1 VKIILKNKYS
11 SEFIKEERKGYI
23 FVLPA
28 LIFML
33 AFVGYPIIYNFILS
47 LRDVNVTTFSQPV
60 KPFVGIENYI
70 EVFKDPAMPIS
81 IWNTLV
87 FTIGSISIQFIIGLG
102 LALLF
107 NLKFKLSE
115 PLRGLMVVSY
125 LVPMTVTA
133 LLFKFMYSTSGGI
146 INELLMKFH
155 LISQPIGWIIDSKT
169 SMFSVILTNSWVGI
183 PFNMLLLT
191 TGLSNI
197 PYDLYEAA
205 KVDGANVIQRF
216 FKITL
221 PSLRPA
227 ILSVLV
233 LGFIYTFKVFD
244 LVFVMTNGG
253 PVNSTELMSTF
264 AYKLSFTQFSFSRG
278 ATVANVLFA
287 ILFCVSLGY
296 LKLIKEDEVIG

>member
-1 VKIILKNKYS
+1 MKNKYS
-11 SEFIKEERKGYI
+11 REFIKEERKGYI

-47 LRDVNVTTFSQPV
+47 FHDVNVTTFSQPV
-60 KPFVGIENYI
+60 KPFVGLGNYI

-146 INELLMKFH
+146 INELLMKFN

-169 SMFSVILTNSWVGI
+169 SMLSVILTNSWVGI

-264 AYKLSFTQFSFSRG
+264 AYKLSFTQFSFSKG

>member
-1 VKIILKNKYS
+1 
-11 SEFIKEERKGYI
+11 
-23 FVLPA
+23 
-28 LIFML
+28 ML
-33 AFVGYPIIYNFILS
+33 AFVGYPIIYNILLS
-47 LRDVNVTTFSQPV
+47 FRDVNVMTFSQKI
-60 KPFVGIENYI
+60 KPFVGLKNYI
-70 EVFKDPAMPIS
+70 EIFQDPTMKIS
-81 IWNTLV
+81 IWNTFV

-107 NLKFKLSE
+107 NMKFKLAE
-115 PLRGLMVVSY
+115 PVRGLLVVSY
-125 LVPMTVTA
+125 LIPMTVTA

-155 LISQPIGWIIDSKT
+155 VISQPVGWIISSKT
-169 SMFSVILTNSWVGI
+169 SMLSVILTNSWVGI

-197 PYDLYEAA
+197 SDTLYEAGQ
-205 KVDGANVIQRF
+205 VDGANAFQRF
-216 FKITL
+216 LHITL
-221 PSLRPA
+221 PELKPA
-227 ILSVLV
+227 ILSVLI

-264 AYKLSFTQFSFSRG
+264 AYKLSFTQFSFSKG

>member
-1 VKIILKNKYS
+1 MKNKYS
-11 SEFIKEERKGYI
+11 REFIKEERKGYL
-23 FVLPA
+23 FVFPA

-33 AFVGYPIIYNFILS
+33 AFVGYPIIYNFMLS
-47 LRDVNVTTFSQPV
+47 FRDVNVMTFSQPV
-60 KPFVGIENYI
+60 KPFIGLKNYI
-70 EVFKDPAMPIS
+70 DIFKDPTMKTS
-81 IWNTLV
+81 IWNTFV
-87 FTIGSISIQFIIGLG
+87 FTIGSISIQFTIGLA

-107 NLKFKLSE
+107 NLKFKFAE
-115 PLRGLMVVSY
+115 PIRGLLVVSY
-125 LVPMTVTA
+125 LIPMTVTA

-146 INELLMKFH
+146 INELLMRFH
-155 LISQPIGWIIDSKT
+155 LISEPIGWILSSKT
-169 SMFSVILTNSWVGI
+169 SMLSVIITNSWVGI

-197 PYDLYEAA
+197 SYTLYEAA
-205 KVDGANVIQRF
+205 QVDGANAVERF
-216 FKITL
+216 FHITL
-221 PSLRPA
+221 PALKPA
-227 ILSVLV
+227 ILSVLI

-264 AYKLSFTQFSFSRG
+264 AYKLSFSQFSFSKG

-296 LKLIKEDEVIG
+296 LALIKDEEVIG

>member
-1 VKIILKNKYS
+1 VEKILKNKYS
-11 SEFIKEERKGYI
+11 KEFISEERKGYL
-23 FVLPA
+23 FVFPA

-47 LRDVNVTTFSQPV
+47 FRDVNVTTFSNPI
-60 KPFVGIENYI
+60 KPFVGLKNYI
-70 EVFKDPAMPIS
+70 EIFQDATLRIS

-87 FTIGSISIQFIIGLG
+87 FTIGSISIQFVIGLG

-115 PLRGLMVVSY
+115 PIRGLMVVSY
-125 LVPMTVTA
+125 LIPMTVTA

-146 INELLMKFH
+146 INEVLMQFH
-155 LISQPIGWIIDSKT
+155 LISEPIGWIIDSKT
-169 SMFSVILTNSWVGI
+169 SMLSVILTNSWVGI

-197 PYDLYEAA
+197 SATLYEAG
-205 KVDGANVIQRF
+205 KVDGANVFQRF

-253 PVNSTELMSTF
+253 PVNSTELMSSF
-264 AYKLSFTQFSFSRG
+264 AYKLSFTQFSFSKG
-278 ATVANVLFA
+278 ATVANILFA
-287 ILFCVSLGY
+287 ILFFVSLGY

>member
-1 VKIILKNKYS
+1 LKNKYS
-11 SEFIKEERKGYI
+11 NEFLREERKGYL

-33 AFVGYPIIYNFILS
+33 AFVGYPIIYNVILS
-47 LRDVNVTTFSQPV
+47 FRDVNVMTFSNPI
-60 KPFVGIENYI
+60 KPFVGLKNYM
-70 EVFKDPAMPIS
+70 EVFKDPTMKIS
-81 IWNTLV
+81 IWNTFV
-87 FTIGSISIQFIIGLG
+87 FTIGSISIQFVIG
-102 LALLF
+102 LALALF
-107 NLKFKLSE
+107 LNLKFKIAE
-115 PLRGLMVVSY
+115 PIRGLMVVSY
-125 LVPMTVTA
+125 LIPMTVTA

-155 LISQPIGWIIDSKT
+155 LISQPIGWIISGNT
-169 SMFSVILTNSWVGI
+169 SMLSVIITNSWVGI

-197 PYDLYEAA
+197 SYSLYEAA
-205 KVDGANVIQRF
+205 QVDGANAIQRF
-216 FKITL
+216 FRITL
-221 PSLRPA
+221 PSLKPA

-264 AYKLSFTQFSFSRG
+264 AYKLSFTQFSFSKG

-296 LKLIKEDEVIG
+296 LGLIKDEEVIG

>member
-1 VKIILKNKYS
+1 LKNKYS
-11 SEFIKEERKGYI
+11 NEFIREERKGYL

-47 LRDVNVTTFSQPV
+47 LRDVNVMTFSQPI
-60 KPFVGIENYI
+60 KPFVGIKNYI
-70 EVFKDPAMPIS
+70 DIFNDPTMKLC
-81 IWNTLV
+81 IWNTFV
-87 FTIGSISIQFIIGLG
+87 FTIGSITIQFVVGFA

-107 NLKFKLSE
+107 NMKFKLAE
-115 PLRGLMVVSY
+115 PIRGLMVVSY
-125 LVPMTVTA
+125 LIPMTVTA

-146 INELLMKFH
+146 INYLLTKVH
-155 LISQPIGWIIDSKT
+155 LISQPIGWILSGNT
-169 SMFSVILTNSWVGI
+169 SLLSVILTNSWVGI

-197 PYDLYEAA
+197 SASLYEAGE
-205 KVDGANVIQRF
+205 VDGANAIQRF
-216 FKITL
+216 FHITL
-221 PSLRPA
+221 PSLKPA

-264 AYKLSFTQFSFSRG
+264 AYKLSFTQFSFSKG
-278 ATVANVLFA
+278 AAVANVLFA

-296 LKLIKEDEVIG
+296 LALIKEEEII

>member
-1 VKIILKNKYS
+1 LKNKYS
-11 SEFIKEERKGYI
+11 KEFISEERKGYL
-23 FVLPA
+23 FVFPA

-47 LRDVNVTTFSQPV
+47 FRDVNVTTFSNPI
-60 KPFVGIENYI
+60 KPFVGLKNYI
-70 EVFKDPAMPIS
+70 EIFQDATLRIS

-87 FTIGSISIQFIIGLG
+87 FTIGSISIQFVIGLG

-115 PLRGLMVVSY
+115 PIRGLMVVSY
-125 LVPMTVTA
+125 LIPMTVTA

-146 INELLMKFH
+146 INEVLMQFH
-155 LISQPIGWIIDSKT
+155 LISEPIGWIIDSKT
-169 SMFSVILTNSWVGI
+169 SMLSVILTNSWVGI

-197 PYDLYEAA
+197 SATLYEAG
-205 KVDGANVIQRF
+205 KVDGANVFQRF

-253 PVNSTELMSTF
+253 PVNSTELMSSF
-264 AYKLSFTQFSFSRG
+264 AYKLSFTQFSFSKG
-278 ATVANVLFA
+278 ATVANILFA
-287 ILFCVSLGY
+287 ILFFVSLGY

>member
-1 VKIILKNKYS
+1 MKNKYS
-11 SEFIKEERKGYI
+11 KEFISEERKGYL
-23 FVLPA
+23 FVFPA

-47 LRDVNVTTFSQPV
+47 FRDVNVTTFSNPI
-60 KPFVGIENYI
+60 KPFVGLKNYI
-70 EVFKDPAMPIS
+70 EVFQDPTLRIS

-87 FTIGSISIQFIIGLG
+87 FTLGSISIQFVIGLG

-115 PLRGLMVVSY
+115 PIRGLMVVSY
-125 LVPMTVTA
+125 LIPMTVTA

-146 INELLMKFH
+146 INEVLMQFH
-155 LISQPIGWIIDSKT
+155 LISEPIGWIIDSKT
-169 SMFSVILTNSWVGI
+169 SMLSVILTNSWVGI

-197 PYDLYEAA
+197 SATLYEAG
-205 KVDGANVIQRF
+205 KVDGANVFQRF

-253 PVNSTELMSTF
+253 PVNSTELMSSF
-264 AYKLSFTQFSFSRG
+264 AYKLSFTQFSFSKG
-278 ATVANVLFA
+278 ATVANILFA
-287 ILFCVSLGY
+287 ILFFVSLGY

>member
-1 VKIILKNKYS
+1 LKNKYS
-11 SEFIKEERKGYI
+11 REFISEERKGYL
-23 FVLPA
+23 FVFPA

-47 LRDVNVTTFSQPV
+47 FRDVNVTTFSNPI
-60 KPFVGIENYI
+60 KPFVGLKNYI
-70 EVFKDPAMPIS
+70 EVFQDPTMMIS
-81 IWNTLV
+81 IKNTLV
-87 FTIGSISIQFIIGLG
+87 FTLGSISIQFFIGLG

-115 PLRGLMVVSY
+115 PIRGLMVVSY
-125 LVPMTVTA
+125 LIPMTVTA

-146 INELLMKFH
+146 INEVLMQCH
-155 LISQPIGWIIDSKT
+155 LISEPIGWIIDSKT

-197 PYDLYEAA
+197 SDTLYEAG
-205 KVDGANVIQRF
+205 KVDGANVFQRF

-253 PVNSTELMSTF
+253 PVNSTELMSSF
-264 AYKLSFTQFSFSRG
+264 AYKLSFTQFSFSKG
-278 ATVANVLFA
+278 ATVANVLFI

>member
-1 VKIILKNKYS
+1 MKNKYS
-11 SEFIKEERKGYI
+11 SEFIREERKGYL

-47 LRDVNVTTFSQPV
+47 FRDVNVTTFSNPI
-60 KPFVGIENYI
+60 KPFVGLKNYI
-70 EVFKDPAMPIS
+70 EVFRDPTLKIS

-87 FTIGSISIQFIIGLG
+87 FTLGSISIQFIIGLG

-125 LVPMTVTA
+125 LIPMTVTA

-169 SMFSVILTNSWVGI
+169 SMLSVILTNSWVGI

-197 PYDLYEAA
+197 SATLYEAG
-205 KVDGANVIQRF
+205 KVDGANVFQRF

-221 PSLRPA
+221 PSLKPA

-264 AYKLSFTQFSFSRG
+264 AYKLSFTQFSFSKG
-278 ATVANVLFA
+278 AAVANILFA

-296 LKLIKEDEVIG
+296 LALIKEDEVMG

>member
-1 VKIILKNKYS
+1 MKNKYS
-11 SEFIKEERKGYI
+11 SEFIREERKGYL

-33 AFVGYPIIYNFILS
+33 AFVGYPIIYNILLS
-47 LRDVNVTTFSQPV
+47 FRDVNVMTFSQKI
-60 KPFVGIENYI
+60 KPFVGLKNYI
-70 EVFKDPAMPIS
+70 EIFQDPTMKIS
-81 IWNTLV
+81 IWNTFV

-107 NLKFKLSE
+107 NMKFKLAE
-115 PLRGLMVVSY
+115 PVRGLLVVSY
-125 LVPMTVTA
+125 LIPMTVTA

-155 LISQPIGWIIDSKT
+155 VISQPVGWIISSKT
-169 SMFSVILTNSWVGI
+169 SMLSVILTNSWVGI

-197 PYDLYEAA
+197 SDTLYEAGQ
-205 KVDGANVIQRF
+205 VDGANAFQRF
-216 FKITL
+216 LHITL
-221 PSLRPA
+221 PELKPA
-227 ILSVLV
+227 ILSVLI

-264 AYKLSFTQFSFSRG
+264 AYKLSFTQFSFSKG

>member
-1 VKIILKNKYS
+1 MKKKYS
-11 SEFIKEERKGYI
+11 KEFISEERKGYL
-23 FVLPA
+23 FVFPA

-47 LRDVNVTTFSQPV
+47 FRDVNVTTFSNPI
-60 KPFVGIENYI
+60 KPFVGLKNYI
-70 EVFKDPAMPIS
+70 ELFQDPTLRIS

-87 FTIGSISIQFIIGLG
+87 FTLGSISIQFVIGLG

-115 PLRGLMVVSY
+115 PIRGLMVVSY
-125 LVPMTVTA
+125 LIPMTVTA

-146 INELLMKFH
+146 INEVLMQFH
-155 LISQPIGWIIDSKT
+155 LISEPIGWIIDSKT
-169 SMFSVILTNSWVGI
+169 SMLSVILTNSWVGI

-197 PYDLYEAA
+197 SATLYEAG
-205 KVDGANVIQRF
+205 KVDGANVFQRF

-253 PVNSTELMSTF
+253 PVNSTELMSSF
-264 AYKLSFTQFSFSRG
+264 AYKLSFTQFSFSKG
-278 ATVANVLFA
+278 ATVANILFA
-287 ILFCVSLGY
+287 ILFFVSLGY

>member
-1 VKIILKNKYS
+1 MKNKYS
-11 SEFIKEERKGYI
+11 KEFISEERKGYL
-23 FVLPA
+23 FVFPA

-47 LRDVNVTTFSQPV
+47 FRDVNVTTFSNPI
-60 KPFVGIENYI
+60 KPFVGLKNYI
-70 EVFKDPAMPIS
+70 EIFQDATLRIS

-87 FTIGSISIQFIIGLG
+87 FTIGSISIQFVIGLG

-115 PLRGLMVVSY
+115 PIRGLMVVSY
-125 LVPMTVTA
+125 LIPMTVTA

-146 INELLMKFH
+146 INEVLMQFH
-155 LISQPIGWIIDSKT
+155 LISEPIGWIIDSKT
-169 SMFSVILTNSWVGI
+169 SMLSVILTNSWVGI

-197 PYDLYEAA
+197 SATLYEAG
-205 KVDGANVIQRF
+205 KVDGANVFQRF

-253 PVNSTELMSTF
+253 PVNSTELMSSF
-264 AYKLSFTQFSFSRG
+264 AYKLSFTQFSFSKG
-278 ATVANVLFA
+278 ATVANILFA
-287 ILFCVSLGY
+287 ILFFVSLGY

>member
-1 VKIILKNKYS
+1 MLKSNHS
-11 SEFIKEERKGYI
+11 REFIKEERIGYLFI
-23 FVLPA
+23 FPA

-47 LRDVNVTTFSQPV
+47 FRDVNVTTFSNPI
-60 KPFVGIENYI
+60 KPFVGLKNYI
-70 EVFKDPAMPIS
+70 EVFQDPTMGIS

-87 FTIGSISIQFIIGLG
+87 FTIGSIAIQFVIGLG

-115 PLRGLMVVSY
+115 PIRGLMVVSY
-125 LVPMTVTA
+125 LIPMTVTA

-146 INELLMKFH
+146 INELLMKFN
-155 LISQPIGWIIDSKT
+155 LISQPIGWIIDSKY
-169 SMFSVILTNSWVGI
+169 SMLSVILTNSWVGI

-197 PYDLYEAA
+197 SPTLYEAA
-205 KVDGANVIQRF
+205 KVDGANVFHRF

-221 PSLRPA
+221 PCLRPA

-253 PVNSTELMSTF
+253 PVNTTELMSTF
-264 AYKLSFTQFSFSRG
+264 AYKLSFTQFSFSKG
-278 ATVANVLFA
+278 AAVANVLFA
-287 ILFCVSLGY
+287 ILFVVSLGY
-296 LKLIKEDEVIG
+296 LGLIKEDEVMD

>member
-1 VKIILKNKYS
+1 LRNKYS
-11 SEFIKEERKGYI
+11 REFIKEERKGYI
-23 FVLPA
+23 FVFPA

-47 LRDVNVTTFSQPV
+47 FRDVNVMNFSQSV
-60 KPFVGIENYI
+60 KPFVGFKNYADM
-70 EVFKDPAMPIS
+70 FKDPAMKIS
-81 IWNTLV
+81 IWNTFV
-87 FTIGSISIQFIIGLG
+87 FTIGSISIQFIIGFA

-107 NLKFKLSE
+107 NLKFKFAK
-115 PLRGLMVVSY
+115 PIRGLLVVSY
-125 LVPMTVTA
+125 LIPMTVTA

-146 INELLMKFH
+146 INELLLSAH
-155 LISQPIGWIIDSKT
+155 LISKPIGWIVSSKT
-169 SMFSVILTNSWVGI
+169 SMLSVILTNSWVGI

-197 PYDLYEAA
+197 SPTLYEAA
-205 KVDGANVIQRF
+205 EVDGANVIQRF
-216 FKITL
+216 FNITL
-221 PSLRPA
+221 PELKPA

-264 AYKLSFTQFSFSRG
+264 AYKLSFIQFSFSKG
-278 ATVANVLFA
+278 ATVANVLFV

-296 LKLIKEDEVIG
+296 LALIKEEEVIG

>member
-1 VKIILKNKYS
+1 LKNKYS
-11 SEFIKEERKGYI
+11 SEFIREERKGYL
-23 FVLPA
+23 FVFPA

-47 LRDVNVTTFSQPV
+47 FRDVNVTTFSNPI
-60 KPFVGIENYI
+60 KPFVGVKNYI
-70 EVFKDPAMPIS
+70 EVFQDPTMTIS

-87 FTIGSISIQFIIGLG
+87 FTIGSISIQFFIGLG

-107 NLKFKLSE
+107 NLKFKISE

-146 INELLMKFH
+146 INELLMQFH
-155 LISQPIGWIIDSKT
+155 FISEPIGWIIDSKT
-169 SMFSVILTNSWVGI
+169 SMFSVIMTNSWVGI

-197 PYDLYEAA
+197 SPSLYEAG
-205 KVDGANVIQRF
+205 KVDGANVFQRF

-253 PVNSTELMSTF
+253 PVNSTEVMSTF
-264 AYKLSFTQFSFSRG
+264 AYKLSFTQFSFGKG
-278 ATVANVLFA
+278 AAVANVLFA
-287 ILFCVSLGY
+287 ILCCVSLVY
-296 LKLIKEDEVIG
+296 LKLIKEDEVMG

>member
-1 VKIILKNKYS
+1 MEIVLKNKYS
-11 SEFIKEERKGYI
+11 KEFISEERKGYL
-23 FVLPA
+23 FVFPA

-47 LRDVNVTTFSQPV
+47 FRDVNVTTFSNPI
-60 KPFVGIENYI
+60 KPFVGLKNYI
-70 EVFKDPAMPIS
+70 EVFQDPTLRIS

-87 FTIGSISIQFIIGLG
+87 FTLGSISIQFVIGLG

-115 PLRGLMVVSY
+115 PIRGLMVVSY
-125 LVPMTVTA
+125 LIPMTVTA

-146 INELLMKFH
+146 INEVLMQFH
-155 LISQPIGWIIDSKT
+155 LISEPIGWIIDSKT
-169 SMFSVILTNSWVGI
+169 SMLSVILTNSWVGI

-197 PYDLYEAA
+197 SATLYEAG
-205 KVDGANVIQRF
+205 KVDGANVFQRF

-253 PVNSTELMSTF
+253 PVNSTELMSSF
-264 AYKLSFTQFSFSRG
+264 AYKLSFTQFSFSKG
-278 ATVANVLFA
+278 ATVANILFA
-287 ILFCVSLGY
+287 ILFFVSLGY

>member
-1 VKIILKNKYS
+1 M
-11 SEFIKEERKGYI
+11 
-23 FVLPA
+23 LPA

-47 LRDVNVTTFSQPV
+47 FHDVNVMTFGQAV

-70 EVFKDPAMPIS
+70 EVFKDPVMSIS

-133 LLFKFMYSTSGGI
+133 LLFKFMYSTGGGI
-146 INELLMKFH
+146 INELLMKVN

-169 SMFSVILTNSWVGI
+169 SMLSVILTNSWVGI

-197 PYDLYEAA
+197 SYNLYEAA
-205 KVDGANVIQRF
+205 KVDGANVFQRF

-264 AYKLSFTQFSFSRG
+264 AYKLSFTQFSFSKG

>member
-1 VKIILKNKYS
+1 MKNKYS
-11 SEFIKEERKGYI
+11 REFIKEERKGYI

-47 LRDVNVTTFSQPV
+47 FHDVNVMTFSQAV

-70 EVFKDPAMPIS
+70 EVFKDPVMSIS
-81 IWNTLV
+81 IWNTLI

-107 NLKFKLSE
+107 NLKFKLSK

-133 LLFKFMYSTSGGI
+133 LLFKFMYSTGGGI
-146 INELLMKFH
+146 INELLMKVN

-169 SMFSVILTNSWVGI
+169 SMLSVILTNSWVGI

-197 PYDLYEAA
+197 SYNLYEAA
-205 KVDGANVIQRF
+205 KVDGANVFQRF

-264 AYKLSFTQFSFSRG
+264 AYKLSFTQFSFSKG

>member
-1 VKIILKNKYS
+1 
-11 SEFIKEERKGYI
+11 
-23 FVLPA
+23 
-28 LIFML
+28 
-33 AFVGYPIIYNFILS
+33 
-47 LRDVNVTTFSQPV
+47 
-60 KPFVGIENYI
+60 
-70 EVFKDPAMPIS
+70 
-81 IWNTLV
+81 
-87 FTIGSISIQFIIGLG
+87 
-102 LALLF
+102 
-107 NLKFKLSE
+107 
-115 PLRGLMVVSY
+115 MVVSY

-146 INELLMKFH
+146 INELLMKFN

-169 SMFSVILTNSWVGI
+169 SMLSVILTNSWVGI

-197 PYDLYEAA
+197 PYTLYEAA
-205 KVDGANVIQRF
+205 KVDGANVFQRF

-221 PSLRPA
+221 PALRPA

-264 AYKLSFTQFSFSRG
+264 AYKLSFTQFSFSKG

-296 LKLIKEDEVIG
+296 LKLIKEDEVMD

>member
-1 VKIILKNKYS
+1 MELVLINKHS
-11 SEFIKEERKGYI
+11 SEFIREERKGYL

-47 LRDVNVTTFSQPV
+47 FRDVNVTTFSQPI
-60 KPFVGIENYI
+60 KPFVGLKNYI
-70 EVFKDPAMPIS
+70 EVFQDPTMTVS

-87 FTIGSISIQFIIGLG
+87 FTLGSISIQFFVGLG

-107 NLKFKLSE
+107 NLKFKVSE
-115 PLRGLMVVSY
+115 PLRGLMVVGY

-146 INELLMKFH
+146 INELLMQFH
-155 LISQPIGWIIDSKT
+155 IISQPIGWIIDSNT
-169 SMFSVILTNSWVGI
+169 SMFSVIMTNSWVGI

-197 PYDLYEAA
+197 SPSLYEAG
-205 KVDGANVIQRF
+205 KVDGANVFQRF

-253 PVNSTELMSTF
+253 PVNSTEVMSTF
-264 AYKLSFTQFSFSRG
+264 AYKLSFTQFSFSKG
-278 ATVANVLFA
+278 SAVANVLFI
-287 ILFCVSLGY
+287 ILCCVSLVY
-296 LKLIKEDEVIG
+296 LKLIKEDEVMG

>member
-1 VKIILKNKYS
+1 MKNKYS

-47 LRDVNVTTFSQPV
+47 LRDVNVPTFSQPV

-264 AYKLSFTQFSFSRG
+264 AYKLSFTQFSFSKG

>member
-1 VKIILKNKYS
+1 MKNKYS
-11 SEFIKEERKGYI
+11 KEFISEERKGYL

-47 LRDVNVTTFSQPV
+47 FRDINVTTFSNPI
-60 KPFVGIENYI
+60 KPFVGLKNYI
-70 EVFKDPAMPIS
+70 EVFQDPTMGIS

-87 FTIGSISIQFIIGLG
+87 FTLGSISIQFVIGLG

-115 PLRGLMVVSY
+115 PIRGLMVVSY
-125 LVPMTVTA
+125 LIPMTVTA

-146 INELLMKFH
+146 INEVLMQFH
-155 LISQPIGWIIDSKT
+155 LISEPIGWIIDSKT
-169 SMFSVILTNSWVGI
+169 SMLSVILTNSWVGI

-197 PYDLYEAA
+197 SATLYEAG
-205 KVDGANVIQRF
+205 KVDGANVFQRF

-253 PVNSTELMSTF
+253 PVNSTELMSSF
-264 AYKLSFTQFSFSRG
+264 AYKLSFTQFSFSKG
-278 ATVANVLFA
+278 ATVANILFA

>member
-1 VKIILKNKYS
+1 MKNKYS
-11 SEFIKEERKGYI
+11 SEFIREERKGYL

-47 LRDVNVTTFSQPV
+47 FRDVNVTTFSQAI
-60 KPFVGIENYI
+60 KPFVGLKNYI
-70 EVFKDPAMPIS
+70 EVFQDPTLAIS

-87 FTIGSISIQFIIGLG
+87 FTLGSISIQFVVGLG

-107 NLKFKLSE
+107 NMKFKVSE

-125 LVPMTVTA
+125 LIPMTVTA

-146 INELLMKFH
+146 INELLMKAH

-197 PYDLYEAA
+197 SSTLYEAG
-205 KVDGANVIQRF
+205 KVDGANVFQRF

-221 PSLRPA
+221 PSLKPA

-264 AYKLSFTQFSFSRG
+264 AYKLSFTQFSFSKG
-278 ATVANVLFA
+278 AAVANILFA

-296 LKLIKEDEVIG
+296 LALIKEDEVMG

>member
-1 VKIILKNKYS
+1 MKDKYS
-11 SEFIKEERKGYI
+11 KEFISEERKGYL
-23 FVLPA
+23 FVFPA

-47 LRDVNVTTFSQPV
+47 FRDVNVTTFSNPI
-60 KPFVGIENYI
+60 KPFVGLKNYI
-70 EVFKDPAMPIS
+70 EIFQDATLRIS

-87 FTIGSISIQFIIGLG
+87 FTIGSISIQFVIGLG

-115 PLRGLMVVSY
+115 PIRGLMVVSY
-125 LVPMTVTA
+125 LIPMTVTA

-146 INELLMKFH
+146 INEVLMQFH
-155 LISQPIGWIIDSKT
+155 LISEPIGWIIDSKT
-169 SMFSVILTNSWVGI
+169 SMLSVILTNSWVGI

-197 PYDLYEAA
+197 SATLYEAG
-205 KVDGANVIQRF
+205 KVDGANVFQRF

-253 PVNSTELMSTF
+253 PVNSTELMSSF
-264 AYKLSFTQFSFSRG
+264 AYKLSFTQFSFSKG
-278 ATVANVLFA
+278 ATVANILFA
-287 ILFCVSLGY
+287 ILFFVSLGY

>member
-1 VKIILKNKYS
+1 MKNKYS
-11 SEFIKEERKGYI
+11 KEFIREERKGYL

-47 LRDVNVTTFSQPV
+47 FRDVNVTTFSQPI
-60 KPFVGIENYI
+60 KPFVGFKNYI
-70 EVFKDPAMPIS
+70 EVFQDPTLTIS

-87 FTIGSISIQFIIGLG
+87 FTLGSISIQFVIGLG

-107 NLKFKLSE
+107 NMKFKLAE

-125 LVPMTVTA
+125 LIPMTVTA

-146 INELLMKFH
+146 INELLMKAH

-169 SMFSVILTNSWVGI
+169 SMLSVILTNSWVGI

-197 PYDLYEAA
+197 PYSLYEAA
-205 KVDGANVIQRF
+205 KVDGANVFQRF
-216 FKITL
+216 FKVTL
-221 PSLRPA
+221 PSLKPA
-227 ILSVLV
+227 ILSVLI

-264 AYKLSFTQFSFSRG
+264 AYKLSFTQFSFSKG
-278 ATVANVLFA
+278 ATVANILFA
-287 ILFCVSLGY
+287 ILLCVSFGY
-296 LKLIKEDEVIG
+296 LALIKEDEVMG

>member
-1 VKIILKNKYS
+1 MKNKYTR
-11 SEFIKEERKGYI
+11 EDIIEERKGYL

-33 AFVGYPIIYNFILS
+33 VFIGYPIIYNFILS
-47 LRDVNVTTFSQPV
+47 FHDVNVMNFSQSV
-60 KPFVGIENYI
+60 KPFVGFQNYI
-70 EVFKDPAMPIS
+70 DEFNDPTMKTC
-81 IWNTLV
+81 IWNTFI

-102 LALLF
+102 LALLL
-107 NLKFKLSE
+107 NLKFKVAE
-115 PLRGLMVVSY
+115 PVRGLLVVSY
-125 LVPMTVTA
+125 LMPMTVTA

-146 INELLMKFH
+146 INELLMRAHF
-155 LISQPIGWIIDSKT
+155 ISQPIGWIISGNT
-169 SMFSVILTNSWVGI
+169 AMLSVILANSWVGI

-197 PYDLYEAA
+197 SETLYEAGR
-205 KVDGANVIQRF
+205 VDGANVFQRF
-216 FKITL
+216 IYITL

-227 ILSVLV
+227 ILSVLI

-253 PVNSTELMSTF
+253 PVNSTELMSTL
-264 AYKLSFTQFSFSRG
+264 AYKLSFTQFSFSKG

-296 LKLIKEDEVIG
+296 LALIKDEEVME

>member
-1 VKIILKNKYS
+1 MKNKYS
-11 SEFIKEERKGYI
+11 SEFIREERKGYL
-23 FVLPA
+23 FVFPA

-47 LRDVNVTTFSQPV
+47 FRDVNVTTFSNPI
-60 KPFVGIENYI
+60 KPFVGVKNYI
-70 EVFKDPAMPIS
+70 EVFQDPTMTIS

-87 FTIGSISIQFIIGLG
+87 FTIGSISIQFFIGLG

-107 NLKFKLSE
+107 NLKFKISE

-146 INELLMKFH
+146 INELLMQFH
-155 LISQPIGWIIDSKT
+155 FISEPIGWIIDSKT
-169 SMFSVILTNSWVGI
+169 SMFSVIMTNSWVGI

-197 PYDLYEAA
+197 SPSLYEAG
-205 KVDGANVIQRF
+205 KVDGANVFQRF

-253 PVNSTELMSTF
+253 PVNSTEVMSTF
-264 AYKLSFTQFSFSRG
+264 AYKLSFTQFSFGKG
-278 ATVANVLFA
+278 AAVANVLFA
-287 ILFCVSLGY
+287 ILCCVSLVY
-296 LKLIKEDEVIG
+296 LKLIKEDEVMG

>member
-1 VKIILKNKYS
+1 MKNKYS
-11 SEFIKEERKGYI
+11 KEFISEERKGYL
-23 FVLPA
+23 FVFPA

-47 LRDVNVTTFSQPV
+47 FRDVNVTTFSNPI
-60 KPFVGIENYI
+60 KPFVGLKNYI
-70 EVFKDPAMPIS
+70 EIFQDPTLRIS

-87 FTIGSISIQFIIGLG
+87 FTLGSISIQFVIGLG

-115 PLRGLMVVSY
+115 PIRGLMVVSY
-125 LVPMTVTA
+125 LIPMTVTA

-146 INELLMKFH
+146 INEVLMQFH
-155 LISQPIGWIIDSKT
+155 LISEPIGWIIDSKT
-169 SMFSVILTNSWVGI
+169 SMLSVILTNSWVGI

-197 PYDLYEAA
+197 SATLYEAG
-205 KVDGANVIQRF
+205 KVDGANVFQRF

-253 PVNSTELMSTF
+253 PVNSTELMSSF
-264 AYKLSFTQFSFSRG
+264 AYKLSFTQFSFSKG
-278 ATVANVLFA
+278 ATVANILFA
-287 ILFCVSLGY
+287 ILFFVSLGY

>member
-1 VKIILKNKYS
+1 MKNKYS
-11 SEFIKEERKGYI
+11 SEYIREERKGYL

-33 AFVGYPIIYNFILS
+33 AFVGYPIIYNFVLS
-47 LRDVNVTTFSQPV
+47 FHDVNVMTFSQAT
-60 KPFVGIENYI
+60 KPFVGLKNY
-70 EVFKDPAMPIS
+70 VDMFKDPTMKIS
-81 IWNTLV
+81 IWNTFV

-102 LALLF
+102 LALL
-107 NLKFKLSE
+107 LKMKFKVAE
-115 PLRGLMVVSY
+115 PIRGLLVVSY
-125 LVPMTVTA
+125 LIPMTVTA

-146 INELLMKFH
+146 INELLIKAH
-155 LISQPIGWIIDSKT
+155 LISQPIGWIISSKT
-169 SMFSVILTNSWVGI
+169 SMLSVILTNSWVGI

-197 PYDLYEAA
+197 SDSLYEAA
-205 KVDGANVIQRF
+205 QVDGANAVQRF
-216 FKITL
+216 LHITL
-221 PSLRPA
+221 PALKPA

-233 LGFIYTFKVFD
+233 LGFIYSFKVFD

-253 PVNSTELMSTF
+253 PGNSTEILSTF
-264 AYKLSFTQFSFSRG
+264 AYKLSFTLFSFSKG

-296 LKLIKEDEVIG
+296 LKLIKEEEVM

>member
-1 VKIILKNKYS
+1 MEIVLNSKYS
-11 SEFIKEERKGYI
+11 REFIKEERKGYI

-47 LRDVNVTTFSQPV
+47 FHDVNVMTFSQSV
-60 KPFVGIENYI
+60 KPFVGIENYL

-115 PLRGLMVVSY
+115 PIRGLMVVSY

-146 INELLMKFH
+146 INELLMKFD

-169 SMFSVILTNSWVGI
+169 SMLSVILTNSWVGI

-197 PYDLYEAA
+197 SYSLYEAA
-205 KVDGANVIQRF
+205 KVDGANVLQRF

-221 PSLRPA
+221 PALRPA

-264 AYKLSFTQFSFSRG
+264 AYKLSFTQFSFSKG

-296 LKLIKEDEVIG
+296 LKLIKEDEVMD